1 MEPLSLTPST
11 DDGSFEY
18 LQLHLSQTEWSPTHS
33 ATAFLVVALR
43 YIRGS
48 RKTPPEEEKDT
59 RLLLIHLPLE
69 KEMMR
74 RDGRAAESGNA
85 LFRRLHANI
94 HFLQRCQKKTKKKTG
109 RINMHEGLKEAD
121 EGRVR
126 TPGLS
131 RCMLIKHSS
140 ARWLSPV
147 WQQPSGGIYTRLVL
161 VMAAVCP
168 SCNWT

>member
-11 DDGSFEY
+11 GDGSFEY

-48 RKTPPEEEKDT
+48 RKRHQRRRRMRAFCSSISHTEKGKAFWC
-59 RLLLIHLPLE
+59 
-69 KEMMR
+69 KEMAVWQN
-74 RDGRAAESGNA
+74 RAMLSFVTFMSIFISCSTE
-85 LFRRLHANI
+85 
-94 HFLQRCQKKTKKKTG
+94 KKVV

-131 RCMLIKHSS
+131 HCMLIKHSS

-147 WQQPSGGIYTRLVL
+147 WQQPSGGIFNLHSAGISHGCCL
-161 VMAAVCP
+161 
-168 SCNWT
+168 SQL

>member
-1 MEPLSLTPST
+1 MEPLLLTPST

-48 RKTPPEEEKDT
+48 RKHHQRRRRMYAFCSSISHTEK
-59 RLLLIHLPLE
+59 RWC
-69 KEMMR
+69 KEMVVRQNRGMLSFVAFMSIFISCST
-74 RDGRAAESGNA
+74 D
-85 LFRRLHANI
+85 
-94 HFLQRCQKKTKKKTG
+94 KKKRG
-109 RINMHEGLKEAD
+109 RINMHEGLKQAD

-147 WQQPSGGIYTRLVL
+147 WQQPSGGIFNLHSAGISHGCCL
-161 VMAAVCP
+161 
-168 SCNWT
+168 SQL